1 MKTTLLLSKTGDI
14 CYFSNEAKREILL
27 NDDDLANFL
36 FSPIIIKTGYTVE
49 SLFRSLIKYPILQ
62 KLFPII
68 KDYILEYE
76 SITESVHNDFILVV
90 SSVNT
95 IFNNRLDIKNKIEIY
110 DENKNYYS
118 NVDIS
123 LMPLSNYINYSVSFN
138 ELSAIETFED
148 DNLNQIIID
157 YFEFN
162 FEENFNLISFFKVLI
177 DNISL
182 HGCVSERNAVIQSLY
197 EERKE
202 LELESDAM
210 AADIMLKINGEQK
223 ND

>member
-1 MKTTLLLSKTGDI
+1 MTTTLLLSKTGDI
-14 CYFSNEAKREILL
+14 SYFFNETKREIVL
-27 NDDDLANFL
+27 NNEDLTNLL
-36 FSPIIIKTGYTVE
+36 FSPIIIKTGYTIE
-49 SLFRSLIKYPILQ
+49 SFFKSLIKYPILQ
-62 KLFPII
+62 KIFPII

-76 SITESVHNDFILVV
+76 TINESVHNDLIIVL
-90 SSVNT
+90 SSINT

-110 DENKNYYS
+110 DDNKNYYPH
-118 NVDIS
+118 VDIS
-123 LMPLSNYINYSVSFN
+123 LMPLSSYINYNVSFN
-138 ELSAIETFED
+138 ELAAIETFED
-148 DNLNQIIID
+148 EDLNKIVMD

-162 FEENFNLISFFKVLI
+162 FEEHFNLISFFKTLV

-182 HGCVSERNAVIQSLY
+182 HGLVSERNAVINALR

-210 AADIMLKINGEQK
+210 AADIMLKINGNSK